1 MSQFIRKIFS
11 LNDIKYSWILLLSM
25 ILCFLIFYID
35 RADLLIDSAIVTTG
49 YLLSFS
55 IAVLWGAIN
64 YIGHIRM
71 NVMYQKQDNI
81 HAYVAQL
88 ALSQEDKWELQAYL
102 EDFAE
107 DLIKQGKTKEEASIE
122 AITHFKVQEILSLSK
137 NTLLFN
143 LHAHYYLLGWVILA
157 FVLFTVIGLFWITL
171 FTSST
176 IMLIVESILM
186 AYSFGFVGL
195 FFVYKLFDAMIYRK
209 LKENVR

>member
-1 MSQFIRKIFS
+1 MSQFMRKMFS
-11 LNDIKYSWILLLSM
+11 LNDIKYSWILLLSI

-71 NVMYQKQDNI
+71 NVMYQKQNNI

-107 DLIKQGKTKEEASIE
+107 DLIQQGKTKEDASIE
-122 AITHFKVQEILSLSK
+122 AINHFKVQEILSLSK

-157 FVLFTVIGLFWITL
+157 CIFFTFIGVFWIVLFA
-171 FTSST
+171 SST
-176 IMLIVESILM
+176 LLLIVESMLF
-186 AYSFGFVGL
+186 AYSLGFVGL

-209 LKENVR
+209 LKENVS